1 MKTIIT
7 TLISI
12 LIINSTAIAQDSV
25 CVTED
30 DSVNIFLLMGLT
42 RQSALWSPVF
52 LENLKKNIPNA
63 RIFFLDLPGSGKYV
77 NDKACLSVKGMIDF
91 MRPEVLETMKAN
103 KGKNI
108 ICATSLGGM
117 VACEWTISY
126 KNDFQGLIM
135 INSSFK
141 DICTQKERAKPSA
154 RKTMFKIL
162 ISKSVEVREKL
173 TITINSNKPSTFDS
187 IAKINTQI
195 QNEKKMT
202 RGNIFRQTIAGMRY
216 SPNGNKPGV
225 PLLIV
230 GSKADQVVC
239 QECIQK
245 TYDEFGGTLAWN
257 DTAGHSLPTDEPTW
271 LSEQIANWANFQ
283 FEQELLVKEQNEL
296 LQLNAMAQTTK

>member
-1 MKTIIT
+1 MKSTKQFIKNKKTMKTIIT

-117 VACEWTISY
+117 VACEWSISC
-126 KNDFQGLIM
+126 KHGLL
-135 INSSFK
+135 SGYFSGGCRFPHRVVG
-141 DICTQKERAKPSA
+141 DAPLRSA
-154 RKTMFKIL
+154 RKTMF
-162 ISKSVEVREKL
+162 
-173 TITINSNKPSTFDS
+173 
-187 IAKINTQI
+187 
-195 QNEKKMT
+195 
-202 RGNIFRQTIAGMRY
+202 
-216 SPNGNKPGV
+216 
-225 PLLIV
+225 
-230 GSKADQVVC
+230 
-239 QECIQK
+239 
-245 TYDEFGGTLAWN
+245 
-257 DTAGHSLPTDEPTW
+257 
-271 LSEQIANWANFQ
+271 
-283 FEQELLVKEQNEL
+283 
-296 LQLNAMAQTTK
+296 